1 MLILATQ
8 QNLVSAQADITAAF
22 VHANL
27 KPDENIFVH
36 QPRGF
41 KRGTNLVLKLK
52 RSVYGLKQAPRYF
65 FKYLCGHMQSKEV
78 GLKQSQHDPC
88 LFIGKDVIAVV
99 YVDDIL
105 FFAKKEDIIVNT
117 IAKLQQAG
125 IAIRHEGTAE
135 GFLGVDVERTVTKDG
150 KNQITLTQSGL
161 TQRIIT
167 ALGLN
172 SSLSTPLSTPAEA
185 SPLPRDTK
193 GDPAAGNF
201 NYAAVVGMLL
211 YLSGHSRPDIAFAV
225 HQCARYTFCPTR
237 RHELAL
243 VRIGRYLKGTAGK
256 GLIMSPTKSPR
267 IDCFPDADFAGLYGY
282 EDSTDPHCVRS
293 RTGYVILAFGCPI
306 VWRSLMQTCL
316 CQSTMEAEYVALST
330 ACKDLIPVIATV
342 KELSKSVGLS
352 DDFDSKLQATHQD
365 P

>member
-1 MLILATQ
+1 MATQQGDWDKLGHEVCDGGVNIFSAYFEPDLDDDIGSYTITNIQPHLFKAQTSANDADNPTWNEALNSPFAERWWQSMEVEINTLENDLQAWELVEREPWMNVLPSTWAFKLKRFPDGLVKKFKARFCVRGDKQKEGVDFFETWSPVVQWTTVRSMLILATQ

-41 KRGTNLVLKLK
+41 KRGSNLVLKLK

-105 FFAKKEDIIVNT
+105 FFAQKEDIIVNT
-117 IAKLQQAG
+117 ITKLQQAG
-125 IAIRHEGTAE
+125 IAIRREGTAE
-135 GFLGVDVERTVTKDG
+135 GFLGVDVERTIAKDG

-185 SPLPRDTK
+185 SPLPRDIK
-193 GDPAAGNF
+193 GDP
-201 NYAAVVGMLL
+201 
-211 YLSGHSRPDIAFAV
+211 P
-225 HQCARYTFCPTR
+225 
-237 RHELAL
+237 LA
-243 VRIGRYLKGTAGK
+243 T
-256 GLIMSPTKSPR
+256 
-267 IDCFPDADFAGLYGY
+267 
-282 EDSTDPHCVRS
+282 
-293 RTGYVILAFGCPI
+293 
-306 VWRSLMQTCL
+306 
-316 CQSTMEAEYVALST
+316 STMQ
-330 ACKDLIPVIATV
+330 P
-342 KELSKSVGLS
+342 
-352 DDFDSKLQATHQD
+352 
-365 P
+365 